1 MDKHNTL
8 RAVVQLADD
17 CGVIPLSPF
26 TGSCIEEFARRLRA
40 EGEKEQ
46 GLTRHEF
53 YKDGDKDVPEQIKD
67 RNGQV
72 VLTLCKLCNQ
82 AEGELKS
89 DYCPQPTESRAEW
102 EREQLTTE
110 EIREYTER
118 AATAIGKKWQ
128 WFGAHFHITTD
139 WDEKLFTP
147 FDPAHNDADSRRLA
161 RTLRIDVRFGKN
173 RVSAW
178 SDELGGQV
186 TRYEPN
192 ATLDQ
197 IGAAERMAVLR
208 VAGRE

>member
-1 MDKHNTL
+1 MDKHDE
-8 RAVVQLADD
+8 LALKIARETHIIGHTFAPVSDD
-17 CGVIPLSPF
+17 VIN
-26 TGSCIEEFARRLRA
+26 FARRLRA
-40 EGEKEQ
+40 KWEKEQ

-161 RTLRIDVRFGKN
+161 RTLRIDVLYCANSVAAYVGDDTEFRQLFP
-173 RVSAW
+173 
-178 SDELGGQV
+178 
-186 TRYEPN
+186 PN